1 MPRRSVGLAQPLRR
15 HCVAADRGACDA
27 RSDTIKRQLLKTHG
41 SSALELYY
49 QLTFGA
55 LSDDCA
61 PAVAAADSSG
71 ATGGVTADG
80 GAADGDAGALP
91 AHPATACPCGF
102 ASDAAAAPAPTA
114 AGEDRSR
121 GQRVATLAAWRAGD
135 RVASRCKTRERI
147 VCTRWQRT
155 RSCNTSSGL
164 KDRHN
169 GNIVIDAAGRMVH
182 SGFAFVLGLAPGGI
196 TFEKPAFKLT
206 KDIVDVWGGRGSALW
221 DMFVEQVVLGMQVVQ
236 ANWQPITQNVEIV
249 CASRVRFPFLA
260 APGASP
266 KTILTQL
273 RRRFKLFKN
282 KAQTRRWVVWMVEY
296 AFDNLWTTTYG
307 KFQLLTNGIVP

>member
-1 MPRRSVGLAQPLRR
+1 MRSPCAATASPLT
-15 HCVAADRGACDA
+15 AGACDA

-114 AGEDRSR
+114 AGRGSLPRPAGGGASVVESR
-121 GQRVATLAAWRAGD
+121 GPRRVSLQDARENCMYSVAAYA
-135 RVASRCKTRERI
+135 I
-147 VCTRWQRT
+147 VQYIL
-155 RSCNTSSGL
+155 GL

-221 DMFVEQVVLGMQVVQ
+221 DTFVEQVVLGMQAVQ